1 MWPAPL
7 ATTEPV
13 NRIITDRGGAV
24 MKKRHRSWSDGAGF
38 ARPVEVRA
46 DPFMASA
53 RCRSRRSLS
62 QRSLQQDLQGARDAL
77 IAFDGFEPAGHPV
90 PAAVLQ
96 RPSTGSTLRGWPQWL
111 ERAGQW
117 WASMRQR

>member
-7 ATTEPV
+7 ATTEPG
-13 NRIITDRGGAV
+13 NRLTSDSGGFV

-38 ARPVEVRA
+38 ARPVDVRA
-46 DPFMASA
+46 DPFMALA
-53 RCRSRRSLS
+53 RYRSKRSLS

-90 PAAVLQ
+90 PSAVLQ

-111 ERAGQW
+111 ERARHW